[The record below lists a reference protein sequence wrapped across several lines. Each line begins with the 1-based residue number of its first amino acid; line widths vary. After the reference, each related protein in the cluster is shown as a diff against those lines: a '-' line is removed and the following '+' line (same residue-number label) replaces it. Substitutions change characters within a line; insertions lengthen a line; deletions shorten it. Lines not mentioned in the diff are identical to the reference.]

1 MDRTNAQSL
10 ETHTPSSQ
18 PAAKPAP
25 AAELGRSATEGERLA
40 FFFATAEDLLPVLLT
55 GCGATLPT
63 CEPVSQPLPA
73 PPSISTPLP
82 QVSYSLTA
90 AESLQ
95 TWRQKLTVM
104 LPTSD

>member
-1 MDRTNAQSL
+1 MMPLKLLKLKLKKTL
-10 ETHTPSSQ
+10 
-18 PAAKPAP
+18 
-25 AAELGRSATEGERLA
+25 LLLL
-40 FFFATAEDLLPVLLT
+40 LLPVLLT

-82 QVSYSLTA
+82 QASYSLTV

-95 TWRQKLTVM
+95 TWRKKLMDT
-104 LPTSD
+104 LPMSD

>member
-1 MDRTNAQSL
+1 MMLFDKLKLKLKKTQL
-10 ETHTPSSQ
+10 
-18 PAAKPAP
+18 
-25 AAELGRSATEGERLA
+25 LLL
-40 FFFATAEDLLPVLLT
+40 LLPVLLT

-73 PPSISTPLP
+73 PPSISTQLP
-82 QVSYSLTA
+82 QASYSLNA

-104 LPTSD
+104 LPTLD

>member
-1 MDRTNAQSL
+1 MTL
-10 ETHTPSSQ
+10 L
-18 PAAKPAP
+18 KP
-25 AAELGRSATEGERLA
+25 LKLKLKKTLLLLL
-40 FFFATAEDLLPVLLT
+40 LLPVLLT

-82 QVSYSLTA
+82 QASYSLTV

-95 TWRQKLTVM
+95 TWRQKLTAM
-104 LPTSD
+104 LPTLD

>member
-1 MDRTNAQSL
+1 MML
-10 ETHTPSSQ
+10 F
-18 PAAKPAP
+18 
-25 AAELGRSATEGERLA
+25 ELLKLKLKKTLLPLL
-40 FFFATAEDLLPVLLT
+40 LLPVLLT
-55 GCGATLPT
+55 GCGATLPA

-73 PPSISTPLP
+73 PPSISTQLP

-104 LPTSD
+104 LQMSD

>member
-1 MDRTNAQSL
+1 MLFDKLKLKLKKTL
-10 ETHTPSSQ
+10 LP
-18 PAAKPAP
+18 
-25 AAELGRSATEGERLA
+25 LL
-40 FFFATAEDLLPVLLT
+40 LLPVLLT

-73 PPSISTPLP
+73 PPSISTQLP

-95 TWRQKLTVM
+95 TFRQKLMAT
-104 LPTSD
+104 LPTLD

>member
-1 MDRTNAQSL
+1 MMLLKLLKLKLKKTL
-10 ETHTPSSQ
+10 
-18 PAAKPAP
+18 
-25 AAELGRSATEGERLA
+25 LLLL
-40 FFFATAEDLLPVLLT
+40 LLPVLLT

-82 QVSYSLTA
+82 QASYSLTV

-95 TWRQKLTVM
+95 TWRKKLMDT
-104 LPTSD
+104 LPMSD

>member
-1 MDRTNAQSL
+1 MMLFDKLKLKLKKTL
-10 ETHTPSSQ
+10 
-18 PAAKPAP
+18 
-25 AAELGRSATEGERLA
+25 LLLL
-40 FFFATAEDLLPVLLT
+40 LLPGLLT

-82 QVSYSLTA
+82 QASYSLNA

-95 TWRQKLTVM
+95 TWRQKLMVT
-104 LPTSD
+104 LPTLD

>member
-1 MDRTNAQSL
+1 MMLFDKLKLKLKKTL
-10 ETHTPSSQ
+10 
-18 PAAKPAP
+18 
-25 AAELGRSATEGERLA
+25 LLLL
-40 FFFATAEDLLPVLLT
+40 LLPVLLT

-73 PPSISTPLP
+73 PPSISTQLP

-95 TWRQKLTVM
+95 TFRQKLMAT
-104 LPTSD
+104 LPTLD

>member
-1 MDRTNAQSL
+1 MMLFDKLKLKLKKTL
-10 ETHTPSSQ
+10 LP
-18 PAAKPAP
+18 
-25 AAELGRSATEGERLA
+25 LL
-40 FFFATAEDLLPVLLT
+40 LLPVLLT

-73 PPSISTPLP
+73 PPSISTQLP

-95 TWRQKLTVM
+95 TWRQKLTAM
-104 LPTSD
+104 LPTLD

>member
-1 MDRTNAQSL
+1 MMLFEKLKLKLKKTL
-10 ETHTPSSQ
+10 
-18 PAAKPAP
+18 
-25 AAELGRSATEGERLA
+25 LLLL
-40 FFFATAEDLLPVLLT
+40 LLPVLLT

-73 PPSISTPLP
+73 PPSISTQLP

-95 TWRQKLTVM
+95 TWRQKLTAM
-104 LPTSD
+104 LPTLD